1 MIFSSIGTQ
10 IGEFI
15 AMFLSTICEY
25 VTANNILSRTLDTI
39 GTIGLRI
46 AEPYLLETVFW
57 YNKKWVHIHHQHQHA
72 YASYPVY
79 RGLVSFISAIG
90 DMGLYVYQEIMGIER
105 ELSEPWIAVYGYQP
119 DISMVKTHT
128 IRLHEIKL
136 TTTTRTQP
144 EWYEDLFHSS
154 LSMPYDVSTHLE
166 KEDDDT
172 LSTVI
177 LSNIEQVIC
186 QTKINENTQE
196 YLPIVIT
203 KNHGLY
209 SVHISFPP
217 IIRATN
223 KLVHSEIPSK
233 VEFLYVEYSHSEM
246 SKLITLNI
254 PKIMMN
260 VGNELFS
267 PVFVLMMLEK
277 QAEPF
282 VFDKHYHLRIMDN
295 DVNMI
300 ELTSDQYIQL
310 EMDKYI
316 IKRYTA

>member
-1 MIFSSIGTQ
+1 
-10 IGEFI
+10 
-15 AMFLSTICEY
+15 
-25 VTANNILSRTLDTI
+25 
-39 GTIGLRI
+39 
-46 AEPYLLETVFW
+46 
-57 YNKKWVHIHHQHQHA
+57 
-72 YASYPVY
+72 
-79 RGLVSFISAIG
+79 VSFISAIG

-119 DISMVKTHT
+119 DISTVKTHT

-136 TTTTRTQP
+136 TTTCIQP
-144 EWYEDLFHSS
+144 VWYEDLFHSS

-203 KNHGLY
+203 KTHGLY